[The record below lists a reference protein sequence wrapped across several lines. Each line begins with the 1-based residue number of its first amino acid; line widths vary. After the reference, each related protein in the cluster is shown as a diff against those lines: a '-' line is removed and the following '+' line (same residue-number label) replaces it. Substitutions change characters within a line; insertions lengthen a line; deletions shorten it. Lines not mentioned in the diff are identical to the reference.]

1 MARWFDFSNDEYEF
15 KSLGSLCR
23 LWEKVPDRQA
33 VNSIAEAHQY
43 FDFIRIMIIERL
55 QSWSHPIGDRESWF
69 TPTPLVLS
77 GRAGA
82 ISSCIV
88 AGTSII
94 ECAMR
99 AHAENRKLKKLIKKD
114 PKHRTFGA
122 VIHAWESHGV
132 YSIEID
138 PVLDDL
144 KLLLGKRNN
153 IHLYAS
159 FGRRWEDIV
168 REEMDLLSCIDRL
181 FVFFQNLDPAT

>member
-88 AGTSII
+88 AGTSDVQGQVLH
-94 ECAMR
+94 R
-99 AHAENRKLKKLIKKD
+99 AFQLTMKALNPIFTGRLGNLMFGHPFLI
-114 PKHRTFGA
+114 GA
-122 VIHAWESHGV
+122 GC
-132 YSIEID
+132 
-138 PVLDDL
+138 
-144 KLLLGKRNN
+144 
-153 IHLYAS
+153 
-159 FGRRWEDIV
+159 RRIV
-168 REEMDLLSCIDRL
+168 
-181 FVFFQNLDPAT
+181 Q